1 MLSALTLRA
10 EATRYQALS
19 EALRAEFIAID
30 QETLVDTLEGLTEL
44 PDMLQA
50 VVRSS
55 LLDEVMAAALK
66 ARIAEMRAR
75 LERVEAGQVAK
86 RSMVCLTMEQAGLD
100 KVLAADFTVSRRPGQ
115 PKLEV
120 LDEGAVPQT
129 YLIPQPPRLDRAG
142 LLLALK
148 AGQDVAGV
156 QIVSGEQHI
165 QVRTK

>member
-1 MLSALTLRA
+1 MGSHKA
-10 EATRYQALS
+10 Q
-19 EALRAEFIAID
+19 FVAID
-30 QETLVDTLEGLTEL
+30 QETLADTLEGLTEL

-55 LLDEVMAAALK
+55 LLDEAMAAALK
-66 ARIAEMRAR
+66 SRIADMRAR
-75 LERVEAGQVAK
+75 LERLEAGHDTK
-86 RSMVCLTMEQAGLD
+86 RSIVCLTMEQAGLD
-100 KVLAADFTVSRRPGQ
+100 KVMAEDFTVSRRPSQ
-115 PKLEV
+115 AKLDV

-148 AGQDVAGV
+148 TGHEVAGV
-156 QIVSGEQHI
+156 RLLAGGQHI